1 MAPLNLPRCMPAS
14 DLSRGGHFGLLN
26 GTCASNA
33 GRYALGSTGFWGI
46 LILAFTEF
54 FGDSLIVLIVMWQ
67 EISALLTPLQGEP
80 HATLFHTAQ

>member
-1 MAPLNLPRCMPAS
+1 MSAS
-14 DLSRGGHFGLLN
+14 DLSRGGLFRLLK

-67 EISALLTPLQGEP
+67 EISALLDPLQGEP

>member
-1 MAPLNLPRCMPAS
+1 MSAF
-14 DLSRGGHFGLLN
+14 DLSRGRLL
-26 GTCASNA
+26 GFLDGACASNA
-33 GRYALGSTGFWGI
+33 GKYALGSTGFWGI

-80 HATLFHTAQ
+80 RATLFHTAQ